1 LIMEFIFDDRGMVMA
16 DSDSTAL
23 VIADLHLGFHV
34 QLSKKSGASF
44 PSQHSSMFDRIRLL
58 VQRHS
63 VDTLYIIGDVK
74 HTIMVDRPFNW
85 SIIPAF
91 LTDVSSFVKT
101 VIVPG
106 NHDGDLTPLTPRT
119 VDIMDV
125 RGIVIGHG
133 VESVGLIHGHAWPA
147 KSVLSSRM
155 LVIGHS
161 HPSILRWKT
170 IHGPGIDR
178 PSRRRYGGTV
188 PVVLRSRLS
197 KDCVRRYTNSQSN
210 DDDRYLVTLPSFN
223 QIISGVPVN
232 KPETELPGVFFQN
245 ECASL
250 RDTDVYSCDGIHLGT
265 VGSLQRRYSDK
276 IPQRND

>member
-1 LIMEFIFDDRGMVMA
+1 MEFIFDDRAMVIA

-34 QLSKKSGASF
+34 QLSEKSGASF
-44 PSQHSSMFDRIRLL
+44 PSQHSSMLDRIRLL

-63 VDTLYIIGDVK
+63 VDILYLLGDVK

-85 SIIPAF
+85 SIIPTF
-91 LTDVSSFVKT
+91 LTDVSSFVNT

-106 NHDGDLTPLTPRT
+106 NHDGDLTPLTPRS
-119 VDIMDV
+119 VDITDV
-125 RGIVIGHG
+125 RGIMVGHG
-133 VESVGLIHGHAWPA
+133 IDSVGLIHGHAWPTET
-147 KSVLSSRM
+147 VLSSKL

-161 HPSILRWKT
+161 HPSILRLKT
-170 IHGPGIDR
+170 IHAPGIDR

-188 PVVLRSRLS
+188 PVVLRSRFS
-197 KDCVRRYTNSQSN
+197 KDCVRGYTDSQIN
-210 DDDRYLVTLPSFN
+210 DIDDGYLVTLPSFN

-245 ECASL
+245 KCASL
-250 RDTDVYSCDGIHLGT
+250 QDTDVYSCDGIHLGT
-265 VGSLQRRYSDK
+265 VGSLQKRYSDK
-276 IPQRND
+276 TTQRND